1 MDGLRLAQKLF
12 WRLGGSAAAS
22 EYATEPCHGDV
33 RHYQVERD
41 EPGGGRDH
49 ETHGDAG
56 KQEDAA
62 DHVRRSHA
70 ALRRQRNGDHRA
82 GESAECVREERWREM
97 LGLIQVNIGCDACSV
112 IDIDALGRWH
122 DRRAG
127 SDDSPVHHAAHD
139 ESDEAG
145 QDVAEDVRHGGV
157 MVVGMAGGVLFLP
170 ECKWM

>member
-33 RHYQVERD
+33 RHDQVERD

-97 LGLIQVNIGCDACSV
+97 LGLIEVNIGCDACSV
-112 IDIDALGRWH
+112 IDIDARRRWH
-122 DRRAG
+122 DRSASG
-127 SDDSPVHHAAHD
+127 DNAPVHQAANDDSGD
-139 ESDEAG
+139 AG
-145 QDVAEDVRHGGV
+145 EDVAQDGGHGGDA
-157 MVVGMAGGVLFLP
+157 MWRSGLAA
-170 ECKWM
+170 CI